1 MDTDSVSY
9 TREQLYEQVWAEPMT
24 KLAEKLGLSDVGLRK
39 RCKKLN
45 IPLPPQGH
53 WVRKEF
59 GKETEQPPLPPLAN
73 DDKVKIVFNGQK
85 NDTNNIE
92 EPEEVAVQ
100 NAFEKQEQNKIIV
113 PLRLSSPHPLIV
125 RYKQAITDVS
135 RYETDRGRIHKYGEV
150 LDITSSRSSIDRA
163 LRILNSLFKALDAR
177 NYPVSILREET
188 GNGSAS
194 HKTIA
199 SVLGEKVAFGLRE
212 GYHLKKLDPNKGEQ
226 RAGIFNETYPGNDY
240 MPSGQFTLTITE
252 YVGGDIRLVWSDGK
266 KQKLENCLNDFIVG
280 LVRAAIGKRNWRL
293 KREREE
299 RERREREIRWYEE
312 EQLRKK
318 QEAEL
323 QALLQEAANW
333 RNSNLIREY
342 AKAVKEN
349 AVKQCGIIEAGS
361 ELDRWL
367 EWATS
372 AADRIDPLGQSA
384 HE

>member
-9 TREQLYEQVWAEPMT
+9 TREQLYELVWAEPMT
-24 KLAEKLGLSDVGLRK
+24 KLAEKLGLSDGGLRK
-39 RCKKLN
+39 RCRKLN

-53 WVRKEF
+53 WLRKQF
-59 GKETEQPPLPPLAN
+59 GKEAERPPLPPLAN
-73 DDKVKIVFNGQK
+73 DDKVEIVFNGQK

-100 NAFEKQEQNKIIV
+100 NAFEKHEQNKIIV

-135 RYETDRGRIHKYGEV
+135 RYETDRGRIHKYGEI
-150 LDITSSRSSIDRA
+150 LDITASRGSMDRA
-163 LRILNSLFKALDAR
+163 LRLLNSLLKALDAR
-177 NYPVSILREET
+177 SYPVSILREDA

-194 HKTIA
+194 HKTIV
-199 SVLGEKVAFGLRE
+199 SVLGERVAFGLRE
-212 GYHLKKLDPNKGEQ
+212 GYSLKKFDPTKGAK
-226 RAGIFNETYPGNDY
+226 RAGIFYETYPGNDY
-240 MPSGQFTLTITE
+240 MPSGQFTLTIKE

-266 KQKLENCLNDFIVG
+266 RQKLENCLNEFIVG
-280 LVRAAIGKRNWRL
+280 LARAAVGKRNWRQ

-299 RERREREIRWYEE
+299 RERREREIRWYED

-333 RNSNLIREY
+333 RSSNLIREY
-342 AKAVKEN
+342 ASAVKEN
-349 AVKQCGIIEAGS
+349 AVKQCGTIEAGS

-367 EWATS
+367 EWAAS
-372 AADRIDPLGQSA
+372 VADRIDPLEKIA